1 MHNFA
6 DQCLDMA
13 RVILARNIGAIR
25 EDGSIEPTPGESGR
39 IDESGHAAL
48 ALGEF
53 YRATQETRIGQADTV
68 ALVAKCVSAQL
79 RCEKESENGLAY
91 AALGL
96 LSFGPSKD
104 RNAPWA
110 LLDEDTRERMD
121 KRLLV
126 RTDYSDHRQAFN
138 IGKSVTRFSLGLSKR
153 DETANLIERFVE
165 RIKSGSSGGF
175 CDDCPRTPEN
185 PSALGGCFDIQ
196 GVMQYVFIRQ
206 SLQLHSNVHLRERKL
221 PTLRTYAEKYLK
233 LLPEIVRGDGLGWCF
248 GAGTGAYG
256 QMHLISLIL
265 QSMRDG
271 WIAPD
276 KMPLYRDLLRRLFLF
291 FFMTYIDQEQGVLV
305 IRDGERDADDFYTTR
320 MANFDAARY
329 FCQWSRLA
337 RTVGGTLGEAA
348 PAGAV
353 PARATCRFISFDRS
367 SRKEQGVCVYRN
379 PANGLQVQIPLVSGG
394 GLGGSDS
401 LAFPHMPG
409 VFDVPVGRA
418 VPAFL
423 PEFTIGEN
431 TFTPSFYGKN
441 IAVGLGL
448 RNAFTFS
455 YEQPELITKDEK
467 IVPGVGS
474 MRVKWEFLGGKMTL
488 GVTLQVKQSVQ
499 LSSMRFV
506 MPIAAAH
513 SRFHQ
518 PSSPRL
524 GEKSFGCTVP
534 KDDFQGAW
542 LDYENVSEDATQR
555 TRYGKIYYY
564 QTFVRA
570 LPLRLRPG
578 TPYRIEISF
587 EPDVAPIEG

>member
-1 MHNFA
+1 
-6 DQCLDMA
+6 MA
-13 RVILARNIGAIR
+13 RVILAHNIGAVN
-25 EDGSIEPTPGESGR
+25 EDGSIEPTAGELAR
-39 IDESGHAAL
+39 NDETAHVAF

-53 YRATQETRIGQADTV
+53 YRATQETRIGQTDIV
-68 ALVAKCVSAQL
+68 ALVARCVAAQL
-79 RCEKESENGLAY
+79 RIAPDSERGLAY

-110 LLDEDTRERMD
+110 LLDPATQEQMD

-126 RTDYSDHRQAFN
+126 RTDYNDRRQAFN

-153 DETANLIERFVE
+153 DETARLVERFVE
-165 RIKSGSSGGF
+165 RIKTNSSGGF
-175 CDDCPRTPEN
+175 CDDFPRASETPT
-185 PSALGGCFDIQ
+185 ALGGCFDLQ
-196 GVMQYVFIRQ
+196 GIMQYVFIRQ
-206 SLQLHSNVHLRERKL
+206 SLQLHSNIHLRERKL

-233 LLPEIVRGDGLGWCF
+233 LLPDVVRSDGLGWCF
-248 GAGTGAYG
+248 GSETGAYG

-276 KMPLYRDLLRRLFLF
+276 KMPLYRDILRRLFLF

-305 IRDGERDADDFYTTR
+305 IRDGERDTDEANTSR
-320 MANFDAARY
+320 AANFDAARY
-329 FCQWSRLA
+329 LCQWFRLA
-337 RTVGGTLGEAA
+337 KTVGGTLGE
-348 PAGAV
+348 PV
-353 PARATCRFISFDRS
+353 PATVPAKPSCRFISFDRT
-367 SRKEQGVCVYRN
+367 SRKEQGLCVYRN
-379 PANGLQVQIPLVSGG
+379 PENGLHVQIPLVSGG
-394 GLGGSDS
+394 ARGNSDS

-409 VFDVPVGRA
+409 VFDAPVGRC
-418 VPAFL
+418 VPVFL
-423 PEFTIGEN
+423 PEWTIGEN

-441 IAVGLGL
+441 ISVGLGM

-474 MRVKWEFLGGKMTL
+474 CRVKWEFLGGKMTL
-488 GVTLQVKQSVQ
+488 SCTLQVRQAVR

-513 SRFHQ
+513 SRFHL
-518 PSSPRL
+518 PTSFRL

-542 LDYENVSEDATQR
+542 LDYENVSEDSSQR

-570 LPLRLRPG
+570 IPLRLRPG
-578 TPYRIEISF
+578 TPYRLDISF
-587 EPDVAPIEG
+587 EPDIATIAG